1 MMIAYYSK
9 CQVFAKANKM
19 TINVQ
24 GYEMSDR
31 CMLAIVK
38 KKKCQGMYFLAITSV
53 RLQCF
58 WPTAFPDLCQ
68 ACHLCKIDRNIVD
81 RILQHD
87 HCHATQKTR

>member
-24 GYEMSDR
+24 GYEMSYR

-38 KKKCQGMYFLAITSV
+38 KKKKMPGDVFLGDHFGETAMFLANSV
-53 RLQCF
+53 SGSVSSLSSLQ
-58 WPTAFPDLCQ
+58 
-68 ACHLCKIDRNIVD
+68 N
-81 RILQHD
+81 
-87 HCHATQKTR
+87 